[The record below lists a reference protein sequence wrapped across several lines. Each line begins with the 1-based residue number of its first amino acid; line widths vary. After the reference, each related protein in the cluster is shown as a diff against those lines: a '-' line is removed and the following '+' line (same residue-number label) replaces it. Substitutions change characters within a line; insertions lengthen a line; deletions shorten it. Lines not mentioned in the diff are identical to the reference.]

1 MIIITNNPLVQSQ
14 YPELTGFIDSGVQD
28 VLIKVRDYIHLGAKL
43 INHPLSGSLIPGVS
57 PYISL
62 IIEEKDEFAPLT
74 TDFYSLPLIESTLG
88 QFKEPPIG
96 FTGYSQKVSEDYQV
110 IDLDMVKN
118 CVDHYILS
126 YG

>member
-14 YPELTGFIDSGVQD
+14 YPELTGFIDSGVRD

-43 INHPLSGSLIPGVS
+43 INHPLSGSMIPGVN

-62 IIEEKDEFAPLT
+62 VIEEKVEFVPLT
-74 TDFYSLPLIESTLG
+74 TDFYSLTLIENTIG

-96 FTGYSQKVSEDYQV
+96 FTGYSHKVSEDYQV